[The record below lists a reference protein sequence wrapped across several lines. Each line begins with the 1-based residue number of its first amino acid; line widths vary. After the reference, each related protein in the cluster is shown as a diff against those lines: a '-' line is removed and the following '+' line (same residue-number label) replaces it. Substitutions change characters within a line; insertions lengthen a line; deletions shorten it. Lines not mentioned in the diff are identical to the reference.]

1 MGWFIAY
8 LLVVCINSYILLSE
22 EIQINNPRY
31 WISILCVML
40 AYFAGRYGG

>member
-22 EIQINNPRY
+22 GIQINNAKY
-31 WISILCVML
+31 WISFGCVVL
-40 AYFAGRYGG
+40 AFFAGRYGG